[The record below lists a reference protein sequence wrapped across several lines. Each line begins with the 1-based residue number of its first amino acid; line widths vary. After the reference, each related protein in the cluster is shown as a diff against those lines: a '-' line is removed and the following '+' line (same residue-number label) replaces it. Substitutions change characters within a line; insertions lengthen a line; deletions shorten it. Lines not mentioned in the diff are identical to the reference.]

1 MQGVRK
7 GKVPYIMPFFAVKGF
22 FPPPLLPRLLNKEV
36 RWLPKSEQMLFM
48 DIYTLRLR
56 FQGFPIHFSCTSHN
70 TNHPEV

>member
-22 FPPPLLPRLLNKEV
+22 FPPPHHPLLLNKEV

-48 DIYTLRLR
+48 DI
-56 FQGFPIHFSCTSHN
+56 
-70 TNHPEV
+70 